1 MKLVS
6 QSMEIGAPP
15 EQTAAAE
22 SNGKRRFTKC
32 RSMLRQKKMR
42 SLRLCTKAIDEF
54 PSSSTSDIRLSER
67 RRGSIFERKKRK

>member
-42 SLRLCTKAIDEF
+42 SLRLHK
-54 PSSSTSDIRLSER
+54 SH
-67 RRGSIFERKKRK
+67 